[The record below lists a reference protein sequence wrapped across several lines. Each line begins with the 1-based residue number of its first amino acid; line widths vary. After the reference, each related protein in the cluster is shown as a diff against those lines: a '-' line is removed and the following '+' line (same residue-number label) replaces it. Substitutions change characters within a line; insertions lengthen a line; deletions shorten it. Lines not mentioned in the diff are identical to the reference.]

1 MVRSL
6 LAVTSLVLAAA
17 AWAGEY
23 CSAIAGDTLL
33 CRGERVLVEGVS
45 APSRNEP
52 GALEARQRLARL
64 IRSGD
69 LVIQRTGQDKYGRT
83 LGRVFVDG
91 DRITQLDIDGQ
102 SGRRITRQ
110 ATRPRRL

>member
-1 MVRSL
+1 V
-6 LAVTSLVLAAA
+6 
-17 AWAGEY
+17 Y
-23 CSAIAGDTLL
+23 
-33 CRGERVLVEGVS
+33 
-45 APSRNEP
+45 APRLNEP

-91 DRITQLDIDGQ
+91 DRITQLDINGQ

-110 ATRPRRL
+110 ATRPKRL